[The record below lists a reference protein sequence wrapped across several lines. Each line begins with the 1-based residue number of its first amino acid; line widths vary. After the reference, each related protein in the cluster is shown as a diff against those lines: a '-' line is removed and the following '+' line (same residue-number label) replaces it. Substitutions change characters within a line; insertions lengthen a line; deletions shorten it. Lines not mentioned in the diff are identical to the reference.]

1 MKELTQTQ
9 NNNENIEQ
17 NLTLLAQKIDN
28 SYKEGIQ
35 HYTEALTQFNLEI
48 KALKNQIETLDNANK
63 HEEEKLKILEKEIDY
78 EERFLQKLNENFTQ
92 KVNSIDELK
101 TQYSHLIQND
111 EYNTILQKKI
121 NELQLALDEIEELEI
136 TLLQQ
141 ELERVNLLIL
151 LNPKQQKILELKEN
165 LNKLELEQE
174 YYALNKLQQLPQLAH
189 ENSNEIPVEIIETS
203 SEALEVDK

>member
-9 NNNENIEQ
+9 NNNEKIEQ

-63 HEEEKLKILEKEIDY
+63 QEEEKLKILEKEIDY

-174 YYALNKLQQLPQLAH
+174 YYALNKLHQLPQLAH

>member
-1 MKELTQTQ
+1 MNELTQTQ
-9 NNNENIEQ
+9 NNNEKIEQ

-28 SYKEGIQ
+28 SYKDGIQ

-63 HEEEKLKILEKEIDY
+63 QEAEKLKILEKEIDY
-78 EERFLQKLNENFTQ
+78 EERFLQKINENFTQ
-92 KVNSIDELK
+92 KVNSIAELK
-101 TQYSHLIQND
+101 TQYSHLMQSD

-165 LNKLELEQE
+165 LNKLELEKE

-189 ENSNEIPVEIIETS
+189 ENGNEIPVEIIETS
-203 SEALEVDK
+203 SDIMSQ

>member
-1 MKELTQTQ
+1 MNELTQTQ
-9 NNNENIEQ
+9 NNNEKIEQ

-28 SYKEGIQ
+28 SYKDGIQ

-63 HEEEKLKILEKEIDY
+63 QEAEKLKILEKEIDY
-78 EERFLQKLNENFTQ
+78 EERFLQKINENFTQ
-92 KVNSIDELK
+92 KVNSIAELK
-101 TQYSHLIQND
+101 TQYSHLMQSD

-165 LNKLELEQE
+165 LNKLELEKE

-189 ENSNEIPVEIIETS
+189 ENGNEIPVEIIETS
-203 SEALEVDK
+203 TDIMSQ